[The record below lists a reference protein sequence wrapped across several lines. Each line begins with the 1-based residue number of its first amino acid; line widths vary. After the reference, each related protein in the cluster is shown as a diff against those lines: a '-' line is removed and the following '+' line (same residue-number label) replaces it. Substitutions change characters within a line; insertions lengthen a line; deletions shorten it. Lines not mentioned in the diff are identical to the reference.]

1 MTTSSLGIGA
11 GLDLNSVLTKLMDVE
26 RQPLTVLK
34 SRISE
39 TNTKLSKLGSLK
51 SKLSDLQAAANT
63 LYLPSKLSAL
73 SASSSDTTIAT
84 ATAAFNAS
92 GGSYALVVS
101 QLAAAQKSFSNA
113 FNGSATFGQG
123 KLTVTINGTGHD
135 IDLTDQATY
144 SLQDVRSKINAAN
157 IGVTATIISGASGD
171 RLVLTGSTTGATGAF
186 SLSVTNSNQNGAT
199 NDLVDLATFDIA
211 TPGLARATAQDAT
224 LSVDGVAITSSSNT
238 LTTAVAGVTISL
250 QKAGSSTLTV
260 KTDSDRIVSA
270 AQAFVDAF
278 NAVTGMIKVESA
290 FNTTTKTAS
299 PFNGD
304 ASVRNIQSVLSSTRT
319 TVPAELSTAS
329 YKTLSE
335 IGISIQQDGSLK
347 LDASKLLNAI
357 GTSTSDVMAT
367 LNAYGKAFSDATTSI
382 LDPQGLVSSRINGL
396 NLSLKSYNENV
407 LKLEARIAVVE
418 ARYRKQFTALDTL
431 VSRMQTTSS
440 YLAQQLT
447 QTN

>member
-92 GGSYALVVS
+92 AGSYALVVS

-260 KTDSDRIVSA
+260 KTDNDRIVSA

-290 FNTTTKTAS
+290 FNTATKTAS

-304 ASVRNIQSVLSSTRT
+304 ASVRNIQGVLSSTRT

>member
-92 GGSYALVVS
+92 AGSYALVVS

-260 KTDSDRIVSA
+260 KTDNDRIVSA

-290 FNTTTKTAS
+290 FNTTTRTAS

-304 ASVRNIQSVLSSTRT
+304 ASVRNIQGVLSSTRT

>member
-92 GGSYALVVS
+92 AGSYALVVS

-260 KTDSDRIVSA
+260 KTDNDRIVSA

>member
-51 SKLSDLQAAANT
+51 SKLSDLQSAAST

-92 GGSYALVVS
+92 AGSYALVVS
-101 QLAAAQKSFSNA
+101 QLAAAQKSFSSA
-113 FNGSATFGQG
+113 FNGSASFGQG

-135 IDLTDQATY
+135 IDLTDQGTY
-144 SLQDVRSKINAAN
+144 TLQDIRSTINAAN
-157 IGVTATIISGASGD
+157 IGVTATIISGTSGD

-186 SLSVTNSNQNGAT
+186 SLSVSNSNQNGAT
-199 NDLVDLATFDIA
+199 NDLADLAVFDIA
-211 TPGLARATAQDAT
+211 TSGLARATAQDAILT
-224 LSVDGVAITSSSNT
+224 VDGVGITSSSNT
-238 LTTAVAGVTISL
+238 LTTAVAGLTISL
-250 QKAGSSTLTV
+250 QKSGSSTITV
-260 KTDSDRIVSA
+260 KTDNDRIVSA
-270 AQAFVDAF
+270 AQTFVDAF

-304 ASVRNIQSVLSSTRT
+304 ASVRNIQGVLSSTRT
-319 TVPAELSTAS
+319 TVPSELSSAT

-347 LDASKLLNAI
+347 LDSSKLLNAI
-357 GTSTSDVMAT
+357 GTSTSDVMTT